1 MNTNTPPNP
10 VVKTA
15 ISLQAPLFEQAESLA
30 RELHISR
37 SKLFSLAVEEF
48 IRRHQSQQMLAQLN
62 EVYGEEDVPT
72 AEEELYLKL
81 TRQTHRRI
89 AEGEW

>member
-37 SKLFSLAVEEF
+37 SKMFSLAVEEF

-62 EVYGEEDVPT
+62 EVYGGEDVPT
-72 AEEELYLKL
+72 AEEKMILKL
-81 TRQTHRRI
+81 ALKTHRRI
-89 AEGEW
+89 AEGE